1 MFLSGRMLTSSLTPW
16 IPLTCRILP
25 HPSFIQTRLSS
36 IISRLFSEQTKRH
49 RLTRQCAGAS
59 LSLLLIL
66 SLLRHLQHHKPI
78 PPKSHPHQHKK
89 LYLLQCL
96 RTFPVVNKS
105 LLRFFQARPSIYHP
119 SPLPD
124 QALRVHCLRTWPSS
138 LQPSVQVR
146 VVVVTRSMS

>member
-1 MFLSGRMLTSSLTPW
+1 MFLSGRILTSSLTPW

-36 IISRLFSEQTKRH
+36 IISRLFSKQTKKH

-66 SLLRHLQHHKPI
+66 SLLRLQHHKPI
-78 PPKSHPHQHKK
+78 RPKSHPHQHKK
-89 LYLLQCL
+89 LYLLQRP

-124 QALRVHCLRTWPSS
+124 QVLRVNCLRTWPSS
-138 LQPSVQVR
+138 LQPSVPVR
-146 VVVVTRSMS
+146 VVVLTRSMS